1 MDKEILTKYLEKFK
15 GPKECY
21 KHSCK
26 VTMEALEQI
35 EAHVKCIQNIFQD
48 PNYMPALYML
58 GICTFISVTAEGED
72 VIKAEFGVTKDGKDI
87 STPTESAG

>member
-1 MDKEILTKYLEKFK
+1 MKKFK

-35 EAHVKCIQNIFQD
+35 EANVKCIQNIFQD
-48 PNYMPALYML
+48 PNYLPALYMM
-58 GICTFISVTAEGED
+58 GIHIDINVTAEGED
-72 VIKAEFGVTKDGKDI
+72 VIRAEFGAVNEDI
-87 STPTESAG
+87 SASTESTG